1 MPDALPILWRGG
13 GGGGQVHDA
22 LRMLSECANNKSG
35 NGGVLNYHDKI
46 ILPDGSST
54 TVREPCCHGGGLSQ
68 TQSSLVQSFRRLYF
82 IIENSE
88 LTPAPI
94 FSQTKQLNK
103 PSNSRQATKATPI
116 ATKTRTT
123 LSFC

>member
-1 MPDALPILWRGG
+1 MDRRSVIISLARQSIIMILLI
-13 GGGGQVHDA
+13 VI
-22 LRMLSECANNKSG
+22 
-35 NGGVLNYHDKI
+35 V
-46 ILPDGSST
+46 
-54 TVREPCCHGGGLSQ
+54 CHGGGLSQ

-94 FSQTKQLNK
+94 FSRTKQLNK
-103 PSNSRQATKATPI
+103 PSNSRQATKATPK
-116 ATKTRTT
+116 ATESRTT